1 MQHSRRFRVCYTK
14 HFVSGLLQGLTH
26 KTAIHMPD
34 ASSAINFRNKLVPSG
49 KINGNQIT
57 KPCVGSSAYTVSDVY
72 IIDTATGE
80 TVPCA
85 AK

>member
-26 KTAIHMPD
+26 KTAVHFPD
-34 ASSAINFRNKLVPSG
+34 ASSANNFRNKLVPSG
-49 KINGNQIT
+49 RMNANQVM
-57 KPCVGSSAYTVSDVY
+57 KPCAGSSAYTVSDVY
-72 IIDTATGE
+72 VIDTATE
-80 TVPCA
+80 EFVPCV